1 MSLGDYSDVMF
12 VLHNLHLMCYS
23 SRRCSVCR
31 VTEKWTTAAPMSNK
45 RGDFAA
51 AVLSG
56 RLIVA
61 GGLSESG
68 LSVCQSLCVSVCLS
82 LCELLQD
89 SNFLKLGAGKG
100 HTQGGRGVLPPMAA

>member
-1 MSLGDYSDVMF
+1 
-12 VLHNLHLMCYS
+12 
-23 SRRCSVCR
+23 
-31 VTEKWTTAAPMSNK
+31 MSNK

-61 GGLSESG
+61 GGLSESC
-68 LSVCQSLCVSVCLS
+68 LSVCQSVNLSVCLSVCLSLCLSVCLSVCLS